1 MHNLF
6 LFGKNMHKYAVIGN
20 PVDHSLSPII
30 FQAFGEQTRRTFH
43 YLKIKAPFSDFA
55 RVLKEFQKA
64 GGRGANITLPF
75 KHEAYKLSNQH
86 SCEAKE
92 AKAGSALQFLDDG
105 AIYSVNYD
113 GLGLIQDLTRNHN
126 ITLAQKSILILG
138 AGGATQGILGSLIN
152 TAPAQI
158 VIANRTASKAR
169 KLASYF
175 HWRGKLLGIGY
186 DDLKPII
193 PYDIIIHATS
203 VGYKGKFLP
212 LSSAI
217 IGPQTCCYDLSY
229 GKIAL
234 PFLQWAKRQSA
245 NKCFDG
251 LGMLVEHNAALFYLW
266 FGIYPDTSP
275 ILKKISR
282 YRDISQSTLLS

>member
-1 MHNLF
+1 MY
-6 LFGKNMHKYAVIGN
+6 KYAIIGN

-30 FQAFGEQTRRTFH
+30 FQVFRKQTRRTFH
-43 YLKIKAPFSDFA
+43 YLKIKAPFNDFA
-55 RVLKEFQKA
+55 HVLKEFQKE
-64 GGRGANITLPF
+64 GGKGANITLPF
-75 KHEAYKLSNQH
+75 KHEAYKLSNKH
-86 SCEAKE
+86 SREAKE
-92 AKAGSALQFLDDG
+92 AQAGSALQFLDDG

-113 GLGLIQDLTRNHN
+113 GLGLVQDLTYNHN

-158 VIANRTASKAR
+158 VIANRTVSKAR

-175 HWRGKLLGIGY
+175 HLRGELLGIGY
-186 DDLKPII
+186 DDLKPI

-203 VGYKGKFLP
+203 IGYEGKFLP
-212 LSSAI
+212 LPSTI
-217 IGPQTCCYDLSY
+217 IGPQTFCYDLSY

-234 PFLQWAKRQSA
+234 PFLQWAKHQSA

-266 FGIYPDTSP
+266 FGIYPDTLP
-275 ILKKISR
+275 ILKKINR
-282 YRDISQSTLLS
+282 YRDISLNQY